1 MIEYESNLKL
11 PSNRN
16 SHKNK
21 KYFLLQYKCKLH
33 STIRYFA
40 ILFDIKF
47 EAKNIKPLNITKLK
61 SLQDTL

>member
-16 SHKNK
+16 SHKTK
-21 KYFLLQYKCKLH
+21 RYFSSQYKCKLH
-33 STIRYFA
+33 STIRYFT

-47 EAKNIKPLNITKLK
+47 EAKIIKPLHDNDKK
-61 SLQDTL
+61 RRR